1 MATLYHVK
9 VFLAGTCEN
18 LLALHNKTAQ
28 VPAFPAEYIFLTAD
42 TPPLMADAAPY
53 LIAGGGQ
60 TYRSESGGEVSA
72 PKPEDYIYL
81 TLPVLQ
87 FLTWEAKPRL
97 LELLRK
103 AFPKLSFNEDVRPL
117 SVDVA

>member
-1 MATLYHVK
+1 MANLYHVK
-9 VFLAGTCEN
+9 IFLAGTCEN
-18 LLALHNKTAQ
+18 LLSLHNKTAQ
-28 VPAFPAEYIFLTAD
+28 VPAFPADYIFITAD
-42 TPPLMADAAPY
+42 SPPLMSDAMPY

-60 TYRSESGGEVSA
+60 TYRSESGGELVS
-72 PKPEDYIYL
+72 PQPGDFVFL

-103 AFPKLSFNEDVRPL
+103 AFPRLVFNEQVTPYA
-117 SVDVA
+117 VDVG